1 MGLDIGIISISYLE
15 RPQGEAYEFA
25 WALAIEASGSGYM
38 YGEGNNWAPFTQ
50 RRVLR
55 MLDEFA
61 ERNGLDQSGR
71 TQILQWLQSLP
82 WDGWRDD
89 LDLSTAAAD
98 DDEDDFSPVLDG
110 SSDRDGGLIE
120 LHFDW

>member
-1 MGLDIGIISISYLE
+1 MGLDIGIINIRYLD
-15 RPQGEAYEFA
+15 RPEGEAYEFA
-25 WALAIEASGSGYM
+25 WELAIAASGSGYM

-55 MLDEFA
+55 MLEEFA
-61 ERNGLDQSGR
+61 EARGLDQSGR

-89 LDLSTAAAD
+89 LDLSTASAD
-98 DDEDDFSPVLDG
+98 EEDDSSPIPDG
-110 SSDRDGGLIE
+110 SGKRAGGLIE
-120 LHFDW
+120 LHFNW